1 MPLVGRL
8 SYLGN
13 AGLRTMRTAGE
24 EVGFNLTGHVYSSPL
39 TFGLSEMCNESP
51 PRQEGREEGALGA
64 SPSSGLLPGPPARL
78 LCSACVQQ
86 PPTLQTQG
94 RDFSRNKQSDRCK
107 ASKNAQL

>member
-1 MPLVGRL
+1 
-8 SYLGN
+8 
-13 AGLRTMRTAGE
+13 MRTAGE

-39 TFGLSEMCNESP
+39 TFGRSEMCKESP
-51 PRQEGREEGALGA
+51 PRQEGREEGAGM
-64 SPSSGLLPGPPARL
+64 LPPPHGCSQGPPALL

-107 ASKNAQL
+107 ASKILSFNL